1 MSLLESVRLA
11 LEGIM
16 ASKLRSFLTTL
27 GIVIGIAAVITVVA
41 IGQGGRQLLIGEME
55 NLGTN
60 LFAVYVDWR
69 ETDTTGTEF
78 QVRDVAVIKEL
89 VPEVQHLAPLSS
101 AMDQIRGS
109 TKQMNAQVIGTTA
122 DLGPVRNLKLA
133 DGRFLKPEDDAG
145 GRRVAVIEEDFARE
159 IFGRQEPLGQKIII
173 RNTSFLVV
181 GVLTSETSMFSFGT
195 GKTVYVPHRAWSEVF
210 NSRQVNQLEGTA
222 VSRELVP
229 EAMQKTVTILERR
242 HGAPDRYT
250 SVSLDQQMEVAKRIT
265 GIMTLVVGAVAGIS
279 LFVGGIGVMNIMLVS
294 VTERVREIGVRM
306 AVGARRKDILA
317 QFLIESVV
325 LCLIGGAIGMMLGIG
340 GAFLVAKI
348 ANWPPLVAPSTV
360 IIAVL
365 FSALVGVLSGLWP
378 ANKAAQLDPIE
389 ALRRE

>member
-1 MSLLESVRLA
+1 
-11 LEGIM
+11 
-16 ASKLRSFLTTL
+16 
-27 GIVIGIAAVITVVA
+27 
-41 IGQGGRQLLIGEME
+41 
-55 NLGTN
+55 
-60 LFAVYVDWR
+60 
-69 ETDTTGTEF
+69 
-78 QVRDVAVIKEL
+78 
-89 VPEVQHLAPLSS
+89 
-101 AMDQIRGS
+101 
-109 TKQMNAQVIGTTA
+109 MNAQVIGTTA

-173 RNTSFLVV
+173 RNTPFLVV

-365 FSALVGVLSGLWP
+365 FSAFVGVLSGLWP

>member
-109 TKQMNAQVIGTTA
+109 TKQMIAQVIGTTA

>member
-173 RNTSFLVV
+173 RNTPFLVV

>member
-242 HGAPDRYT
+242 HGVPDRYT

>member
-109 TKQMNAQVIGTTA
+109 TKQMIAQVIGTTA

-173 RNTSFLVV
+173 RNTPFLVV